1 MILNSAPQDQA
12 VLSNVGQ
19 IGEFRIRN
27 SAKAFSILS
36 SGLYANKVRAI
47 IRELSCNAV
56 DSHTAAGKTDTP
68 FDVHLPN
75 SLEPWFS
82 IRDYG
87 TGLSADQVTNI
98 YTTYFES
105 TKTSSNEF
113 IGALGLGSK
122 SPFSYTDNFTVTAIQ
137 NGIKGVYTAFI
148 NESGVPSIAQMMTEE
163 TSDPAGVEVK
173 FSVNDRYDFDKF
185 RQEARQVY
193 QYFKLKPVVSGAA
206 DFEFKTVKY
215 ETENIIPGVHS
226 IGDSRVSY
234 ALMGNIAYPISIPE
248 SDKSLGKLR
257 ELLACGLLMEFK
269 IGELDFQASREGLSY
284 IDLTI
289 NSITNKLEQVNEA
302 LTKVLTVEADAIKN
316 MWERAYF
323 LDTKLRVSLWVN
335 AVNKYMADTKFDL
348 IDTKRYNRFKEFEL
362 REDVLK
368 SKYNLL
374 IRGFHKSSSYQAC
387 STNKAS
393 SKANYDKKDKNGS
406 PEYYTAWTLYVGKDA
421 RFIVNDTTI
430 GATERAKYH
439 YRNDK
444 TQKGSVTVYV
454 LEPFD
459 KTKTVNTKAFFKM
472 LSSPPEAQILKAS
485 SLLEK
490 PRADG
495 SMGKNVTI
503 LTLVE
508 KSYNR
513 GSWGRDDKRIVWND
527 AGKADTFDKNKT
539 HYYIPL
545 TGFQSLGKVQDVK
558 ILKQKLASSGIFDGS
573 VYGVRKAD
581 MEFIKTQKNWVNID
595 TMVAEKLALLDKVN
609 VMGMVKQAID
619 FKSIYKYN
627 ASSKVIN
634 PASPYVTLYNTFKDV
649 SSVDRDKQQSLE
661 FLARAYDIKTSESPN
676 ALIIKYTQEAEELR
690 KRYPMLRFA
699 TGYDVKID
707 ELAEYINMV
716 DTQKGVK

>member
-105 TKTSSNEF
+105 TKTASNEF

-122 SPFSYTDNFTVTAIQ
+122 SPFSYTDNFTVTAVQ
-137 NGIKGVYTAFI
+137 NGVKGVYTAFI
-148 NESGVPSIAQMMTEE
+148 NESGVPSIAQMMTEN
-163 TSDPAGVEVK
+163 TTDPNGVEVK
-173 FSVNDRYDFDKF
+173 FSVNDRHDFDKF
-185 RQEARQVY
+185 RQEARNVY
-193 QYFKLKPVVSGAA
+193 TYFKLKPVVSGAA
-206 DFEFKTVKY
+206 DFEFKTVQY

-226 IGDSRVSY
+226 MSDSNGRSY
-234 ALMGNIAYPISIPE
+234 ALMGNIAYPISIPDSE
-248 SDKSLGKLR
+248 KTLGKLR
-257 ELLACGLLMEFK
+257 DLLNCGLLIEFK

-289 NSITNKLEQVNEA
+289 NSIKNKLEQLNEA
-302 LTKVLTVEADAIKN
+302 LAKVLAVEADAIKN
-316 MWERAYF
+316 EWERAYF
-323 LDTKLRVSLWVN
+323 LETKLRTYLWTN
-335 AVNKYMADTKFDL
+335 AVNKYIIDTKFDL
-348 IDTKRYNRFKEFEL
+348 LDNKRYNRLKEFEL
-362 REDVLK
+362 REDVLRT
-368 SKYNLL
+368 KYNML
-374 IRGFHKSSSYQAC
+374 IRGFHKSQSYQAC
-387 STNKAS
+387 SNNKAQG
-393 SKANYDKKDKNGS
+393 KYNYDIKDKDGN
-406 PEYYTAWTLYVGKDA
+406 PERYTAWTLSVSKDA
-421 RFIVNDTTI
+421 RFIINDTSI
-430 GATERAKYH
+430 GVTERAKYH
-439 YRNDK
+439 FRNSKDVK
-444 TQKGSVTVYV
+444 SSVTVYV

-459 KTKTVNTKAFFKM
+459 KTRPILTKPFFKL
-472 LSSPPEAQILKAS
+472 LSNPPEAQILKAT

-508 KSYNR
+508 KSYGR
-513 GSWGRDDKRIVWND
+513 WGGSDANRIVWND
-527 AGKADTFDKNKT
+527 AGKADSFDTTKT

-545 TGFQSLGKVQDVK
+545 SGFQSLGKVGNVK
-558 ILKQKLASSGIFDGS
+558 LLKQQLEKSGIFTGKI
-573 VYGVRKAD
+573 YGVRKTD

-595 TMVAEKLALLDKVN
+595 TMIVEKLALLDNAN

-619 FKSIYKYN
+619 FKTLFKYN
-627 ASSKVIN
+627 ATSNVTN
-634 PASPYVTLYNTFKDV
+634 PSSPYVTLYNTFKDV
-649 SSVDRDKQQSLE
+649 ESVDKGKQQSLE
-661 FLARAYDIKTSESPN
+661 FLCRAYAVQSTVSP
-676 ALIIKYTQEAEELR
+676 ATLINKYTQEVEAF
-690 KRYPMLRFA
+690 KQRYPMLKHA
-699 TGYDVKID
+699 VGYDVKIA
-707 ELAEYINMV
+707 ELGEYINLI
-716 DTQKGVK
+716 DQTKGV

>member
-56 DSHTAAGKTDTP
+56 DSHTAAGKNTTP

-105 TKTSSNEF
+105 TKTASNEF

-163 TSDPAGVEVK
+163 TSEPNGVEVK

-185 RQEARQVY
+185 RQEARNVY
-193 QYFKLKPVVSGAA
+193 TYFKLKPVVSGCA
-206 DFEFKTVKY
+206 DFEFKEVKY
-215 ETENIIPGVHS
+215 ETENIVPGVHS
-226 IGDSRVSY
+226 LGDSRGSF
-234 ALMGNIAYPISIPE
+234 ALMGNIAYPIDIPQA
-248 SDKSLGKLR
+248 DQKLGKLR
-257 ELLACGLLMEFK
+257 DLLQCGLLLEFN

-289 NSITNKLEQVNEA
+289 DSIKKKLEGVNDALASVLTAEANAITNK
-302 LTKVLTVEADAIKN
+302 
-316 MWERAYF
+316 WERAFF
-323 LDTKLRVSLWVN
+323 LDTKHRSRLWSN
-335 AVNKYMADTKFDL
+335 AVIKYIADTNFDL
-348 IDTKRYNRFKEFEL
+348 FDAKSYGRLKEFDL
-362 REDVLK
+362 VVEDIQK
-368 SKYNLL
+368 KYNIL
-374 IRGFHKSSSYQAC
+374 IRSFSKSSSYQAC
-387 STNKAS
+387 STN
-393 SKANYDKKDKNGS
+393 NPQRRYNHDIKNADG
-406 PEYYTAWTLYVGKDA
+406 TTFVYVGWSVLVSKGT
-421 RFIVNDTTI
+421 RFIINDTTT

-439 YRNDK
+439 YRNTK
-444 TQKGSVTVYV
+444 TEKGSVAVFV
-454 LEPFD
+454 LEQFD
-459 KTKTVNTKAFFKM
+459 KTKPANTKAFFKS
-472 LSSPPEAQILKAS
+472 LNNPPESQILKAS
-485 SLLEK
+485 TLLEK

-508 KSYNR
+508 KSYGR
-513 GSWGRDDKRIVWND
+513 YGGRDQNRIVWND
-527 AGKADTFDKNKT
+527 AGKADTFDKNIT
-539 HYYIPL
+539 HYYLPL
-545 TGFQSLGKVQDVK
+545 SGFQSLGKVGYVK
-558 ILKQKLASSGIFDGS
+558 ILKQHLEKSGIHTGS
-573 VYGVRKAD
+573 VYGVRKSD

-595 TMVAEKLALLDKVN
+595 TMIIEKLEKLDKVN

-619 FKSIYKYN
+619 FKALYKYN
-627 ASSKVIN
+627 ASSLVIN

-649 SSVDRDKQQSLE
+649 QSVDQGKQQSLE
-661 FLARAYDIKTSESPN
+661 FLARAYDIKTSESPK
-676 ALIIKYTQEAEELR
+676 ALIEKYTQEVVEV
-690 KRYPMLRFA
+690 KQRYPMLKYVS
-699 TGYDVKID
+699 GYDVRTD
-707 ELAEYINMV
+707 ELAEYINLI
-716 DTQKGVK
+716 DQTKGV